1 MKLEENEFFRQAT
14 LRICSS
20 LDIEKA
26 LSNCLQY
33 IRLFMPASEVSLG
46 LFDPDTGVLRNI
58 ANVDYAGGRKTL
70 PPIQMTREAIKEIE
84 ADAGS
89 DDVRVLDH
97 GRFDSLLKLLRPY
110 VDLAKH
116 SSLVMNLAVEGKRLG
131 TFAILAEGEARFTKA
146 HVHLISLLREPI
158 SIAMSN
164 ALRYEEV
171 VKLKDI
177 VDAENRELNREL
189 RHFSGDEIIGAEYGL
204 NAAMEMVRQVAPLN
218 SPVMLLGETGVG
230 KEVIANV
237 VHYTSSRRGGPYIK
251 VNCGAIPD
259 SLLDSELFGH
269 ERGAFTGAIAQKRGR
284 FERADKGSIFLD
296 EIGELPLQAQV
307 RLLRVLQHKE
317 IERVGGAKTI
327 PVDVRIIAATH
338 RSMDEMVRS
347 GAFREDLWF
356 RLNVFPIMIPPLR
369 HRKEDIPALVHH
381 FIEKKSKDL
390 KIYPPPSVSLE
401 EVERLK
407 TYQWPGNVRELENLI
422 ERELI
427 HKRGKEKSGRLTF
440 EHFDMPRKN
449 EGAGLLHDAGDNVL
463 TLDKVASLH
472 IRRALQDCN
481 GKISGA
487 GGAAHLLGI
496 NPNTLRSR
504 MRKLGISFKRSWQDA
519 PTGNSL

>member
-1 MKLEENEFFRQAT
+1 MKLDENEFFRQAT

-26 LSNCLQY
+26 MLNCLQY
-33 IRLFMPASEVSLG
+33 IRLFMPA
-46 LFDPDTGVLRNI
+46 LRLALNLYEPS
-58 ANVDYAGGRKTL
+58 AGTFRCLAMVDNSGNKKTL
-70 PPIQMTREAIKEIE
+70 PPIQMSREAMKEIE
-84 ADAGS
+84 ANADS
-89 DDVRVLDH
+89 LVVRIVDH
-97 GRFDSLLKLLRPY
+97 GKYDLVVKILRPY
-110 VDLAKH
+110 FDLLDHA
-116 SSLVMNLAVEGKRLG
+116 SLVMDLAVEGERRG
-131 TFAILAEGEARFTKA
+131 SFAVIAEEKSRFTKA
-146 HVHLISLLREPI
+146 HVHLVSLLREPL

-171 VKLKDI
+171 VKLKEI

-189 RHFSGDEIIGAEYGL
+189 RRYSGDEIIGAEYGL
-204 NAAMEMVRQVAPLN
+204 KAAMEMVRQVSPLN

-230 KEVIANV
+230 KEVIANAI
-237 VHYTSSRRGGPYIK
+237 HYTSSRRAGPLIK
-251 VNCGAIPD
+251 VNCGAIPEN
-259 SLLDSELFGH
+259 LVDSELFGH

-317 IERVGGAKTI
+317 IERVGGTKTI

-338 RSMDEMVRS
+338 RNMEELVES

-381 FIEKKSKDL
+381 FIQRKARDL
-390 KIYPPPSVSLE
+390 KIYPPPTVSAE

-407 TYQWPGNVRELENLI
+407 AYHWPGNVRELENLM

-427 HKRGKEKSGRLTF
+427 HNRGKEKQGRLIF
-440 EHFDMPRKN
+440 EHFDGRGKTERFRSVYETSQEMLNLEEAMAAHVRQ
-449 EGAGLLHDAGDNVL
+449 
-463 TLDKVASLH
+463 
-472 IRRALQDCN
+472 ALEMTS
-481 GKISGA
+481 GKICGA
-487 GGAAHLLGI
+487 GGAAQLLEI

-504 MRKLGISFKRSWQDA
+504 MRKLGISFKY
-519 PTGNSL
+519 TGR